1 MLQIEIIEK
10 AKELWPKSTPAEL
23 SLLTKIFSNLD
34 GQRAIDI
41 LEDARINSRYATIPF
56 KEIQRRARVLCSK
69 SGLSGS
75 YIECWAVHQET
86 KKFYNCC
93 VLAQTDEG
101 ARMMMISYLQ
111 HRCHVE
117 PTDYTLF
124 IGKESHQGFWD
135 YQHGNININPDDEF

>member
-1 MLQIEIIEK
+1 MLPTVMILAER
-10 AKELWPKSTPAEL
+10 LWPKATDIDFEL
-23 SLLTKIFSNLD
+23 LGKVLAD
-34 GQRAIDI
+34 VPEDRAKSI
-41 LEDARINSRYATIPF
+41 LEDARIDSKYNAVPLKDIKSRVRSCGGNSSAG
-56 KEIQRRARVLCSK
+56 A
-69 SGLSGS
+69 
-75 YIECWAVHQET
+75 YIECWAVHQVT

-111 HRCHVE
+111 HRCRVE

-135 YQHGNININPDDEF
+135 YQHGNINSNPDDEF